1 MSVDL
6 LLDTNVVIWLAAGD
20 ARARSLVPVLEDDA
34 STVTISAVTWVE
46 LAFKHS
52 AGKLDIQ
59 VDGLRAAAREH
70 GVLELPLQA
79 GHASML
85 ERLPLHHRD
94 PFDRMLIAQA
104 MAEEMTLASSDRA
117 FAAYEDLALHPV

>member
-20 ARARSLVPVLEDDA
+20 ERARSIVPILEDDA
-34 STVTISAVTWVE
+34 STVTISVVTWIEV
-46 LAFKHS
+46 AIKHS
-52 AGKLDIQ
+52 ARKLDLS
-59 VDGLRAAAREH
+59 VDLLRDAAREH

-94 PFDRMLIAQA
+94 PFDRLLIAQA
-104 MAEEMTLASSDRA
+104 MSEDMTLASSDGA
-117 FAAYEDLALHPV
+117 FASYRDLALHKV